1 MSSIPVMAPG
11 GAATCWNC
19 RQPLQ
24 RGAERC
30 LWCGVPLQQAA
41 PAPAAV
47 QYAQPPVQT
56 QQQASAAP
64 APAPAPGVVAAPA
77 PRMSRVRVALDPHF
91 AGGAASVGA
100 QVAAFTIDVV
110 LVAALVT
117 GVALG
122 TGSPLLAA
130 LALLESVVV
139 LWVMLART
147 GSSPGN
153 AILRQRLSRDDAP
166 YSPGTA
172 RTFARGI
179 ITAAGFLVAGVGA
192 WVIAASGGGDARARS
207 WADRAA
213 RTQMVAVPRRTR
225 SVPPR
230 VAATVPAYGQPAPG
244 VQLDYGTPAVPV
256 VLSAPHVVSTS
267 ARPATIDEVSASA
280 SQTGARGQESV
291 LVAPMPEPA
300 GLPAEVQATVRK
312 EGTSTTLLLVF
323 DSGQREELATP
334 VAVNLGRSPVASEP
348 GDRLIAVRE
357 HESTVSKTH
366 ARLEHSRGSTWVTD
380 FGSTN
385 GTDLLTDEGDIIPL
399 TPNVRTPLEEGTRVR
414 VGNRVFTVSVL
425 LGGE

>member
-1 MSSIPVMAPG
+1 MSQIPVMAPG

-30 LWCGVPLQQAA
+30 LWCGVPLQ
-41 PAPAAV
+41 APAA
-47 QYAQPPVQT
+47 QPQGYAVPAQQPAMP
-56 QQQASAAP
+56 QQQVSAAP
-64 APAPAPGVVAAPA
+64 PVGVVAQPA
-77 PRMSRVRVALDPHF
+77 ARVGRVRVALDPHF
-91 AGGAASVGA
+91 AGAAAGVGA

-110 LVAALVT
+110 IVAGIVA
-117 GVALG
+117 GVAVG
-122 TGSPLLAA
+122 TGSPVLAG
-130 LALLESVVV
+130 LSLLESVLI
-139 LWVMLART
+139 LWVALART

-153 AILRQRLSRDDAP
+153 ALLRQRLSRDDVP

-179 ITAAGFLVAGVGA
+179 ITAAGFLVAGIGA
-192 WVIAASGGGDARARS
+192 WIISASGASDLRARS

-213 RTQMVAVPRRTR
+213 RTQVVSVPRRTR
-225 SVPPR
+225 SVPVR
-230 VAATVPAYGQPAPG
+230 VPATIPVPGQAAPG
-244 VQLDYGTPAVPV
+244 VQLDYGAQPAPV
-256 VLSAPHVVSTS
+256 ILAAPQVVSTS

-291 LVAPMPEPA
+291 VVAPMPESPS
-300 GLPAEVQATVRK
+300 LPAEVQATVRK

-334 VAVNLGRSPVASEP
+334 VAANLGRSPVASEP

-366 ARLEHSRGSTWVTD
+366 ARLEYSRGSTWVTD

-414 VGNRVFTVSVL
+414 VGNRIFTVSVL